1 MILQSQ
7 NINSKELSSVLLRNY
22 LIYQVIDD
30 TSIYFKLS
38 DDMQL
43 YIKTNLLESIK
54 TVNDHNLMIQLCETI
69 NEIAQCIVFNN
80 EWPEI
85 ISFIFSSLST
95 PQSSIIQE
103 VSFRLLSDLSNYFAN
118 ESSHIHDLEVLIKI
132 ILIYIKI

>member
-1 MILQSQ
+1 MLLQSQ
-7 NINSKELSSVLLRNY
+7 NHNSKELSSVLLRNY

-38 DDMQL
+38 DDLQL
-43 YIKTNLLESIK
+43 YIKTNLLQSIK

-85 ISFIFSSLST
+85 IAFIFSSLSI

-103 VSFRLLSDLSNYFAN
+103 ASFRLLSDLSNYFAN
-118 ESSHIHDLEVLIKI
+118 EASHIHDLEVST
-132 ILIYIKI
+132 